1 MNITVKPLAYQLPVT
16 GEKIIRSS
24 PSTGPCEVFQCDLF
38 FGISK
43 IGKQLKESGS
53 KIKQPYKLDYID
65 PWIVLK
71 SIPNATIVNQNLVL
85 TEEKNA
91 LLGLQYHYVTPCTTK
106 NLKEIFDID
115 YCATFELPAPTKD
128 KPNQKLIFSADVAKE
143 SESFD
148 EAFFLGETDNFGHWI
163 FEFTPKLLWYKKY
176 LLDANINVPILVGE
190 DVPNRWLE
198 VNEPLGIPAKNFH
211 RVKLGK
217 TLKVKKLY
225 ICGPS
230 VSKSL
235 GFKPAFVRADDIS
248 ELRVIF
254 RNYYKLDLIP
264 KTVDILFESRERARW
279 RKIVNEDE
287 LIKRVKDE
295 VGLTTEKFFPE
306 AMTFREQ
313 IEKLQSSKIFVGTGA
328 SLPFSFFMSKDSL
341 LVEIR
346 NPQRSGFATNITSD
360 IFRIPYYRPRTKMGD
375 RNTGPT
381 QMDTDLQI
389 DEDEF
394 IESMSLLAKEF
405 SPLIL

>member
-1 MNITVKPLAYQLPVT
+1 MNSSDKFFPINYQSPVP
-16 GEKIIRSS
+16 GEEIIRSS
-24 PSTGPCEVFQCDLF
+24 PSTGFAGVFDCDYF
-38 FGISK
+38 YKRYASERDMFKGNYHHK
-43 IGKQLKESGS
+43 LKPSFE
-53 KIKQPYKLDYID
+53 D

-71 SIPNATIVNQNLVL
+71 SIPEAEIINRHLVISR
-85 TEEKNA
+85 EKRI
-91 LLGLQYHYVTPCTTK
+91 LYGLQYHYLTQPNTK
-106 NLKEIFDID
+106 NLKEMFDID
-115 YCATFELPAPTKD
+115 YYINFELPHPTDNKL
-128 KPNQKLIFSADVAKE
+128 NQKVIYSVAKE

-235 GFKPAFVRADDIS
+235 DFKSSFVRADDIS

-328 SLPFSFFMSKDSL
+328 SLPFSFFMSKDSV

-346 NPQRSGFATNITSD
+346 NPGGSGFATNITSD
-360 IFRIPYYRPRTKMGD
+360 IFRIPWYRPTVTMTD
-375 RNTGPT
+375 NNTGPT
-381 QMDTDLQI
+381 DIDVDLKI
-389 DEDEF
+389 DEFEF
-394 IESMSLLAKEF
+394 LRNLNAIKTNLLVKTV
-405 SPLIL
+405 

>member
-1 MNITVKPLAYQLPVT
+1 M
-16 GEKIIRSS
+16 
-24 PSTGPCEVFQCDLF
+24 
-38 FGISK
+38 
-43 IGKQLKESGS
+43 
-53 KIKQPYKLDYID
+53 
-65 PWIVLK
+65 
-71 SIPNATIVNQNLVL
+71 
-85 TEEKNA
+85 
-91 LLGLQYHYVTPCTTK
+91 
-106 NLKEIFDID
+106 
-115 YCATFELPAPTKD
+115 
-128 KPNQKLIFSADVAKE
+128 
-143 SESFD
+143 
-148 EAFFLGETDNFGHWI
+148 
-163 FEFTPKLLWYKKY
+163 
-176 LLDANINVPILVGE
+176 LDANINVPILVGE

-198 VNEPLGIPAKNFH
+198 VSEPLGIPAKNFQ

-230 VSKSL
+230 VGKSL
-235 GFKPAFVRADDIS
+235 DMYTHYVRADDIS

-313 IEKLQSSKIFVGTGA
+313 IEKLQSSSIFVGTGA
-328 SLPFSFFMSKDSL
+328 SLPFSFFMSKDSV

-346 NPQRSGFATNITSD
+346 NPLKSGFATNITSD

-389 DEDEF
+389 DENEF
-394 IESMSLLAKEF
+394 IESMSLISKEF
-405 SPLIL
+405 FPLIL